1 MYILYSDQINNNIS
15 VNSTNAKS
23 QSDLTNKI
31 TDLNKLQQEYL
42 DYQKI
47 QGSALNAEKANNG
60 SLAWQN
66 YNLQKDFEVTS
77 AKYNIATQALN
88 QQSQMPLNIYQGIA
102 SQLNVLDNDIKN
114 KFNTQGSSINN
125 LNKHLKAEII
135 NNSKSLAS
143 KMNDNTNALSSQMN
157 NNTNIL
163 GAQMSIN
170 TNSLTSQM
178 NNNTVQLASQI
189 NNNVNRSS
197 SSSGSPSHLAY
208 GSPSHLAYGSP
219 SHLAYGSP
227 SHSAYGS
234 PHASAN
240 AIMGNAS
247 LYSKLIGLNISPKN
261 DTVNNLMKIL
271 QQLITYGEND
281 MCSLVDKNKFESYKV
296 KYKQELMIG
305 LEQQHLGSL
314 DPVNNNFIV
323 TASPDAIQTMTSA
336 FVLKNISTMM
346 SDPKYANVDLNKY
359 TAPITNLLNI
369 IISSSVNSNTGKVD
383 LDKFI
388 QLINDIFYSICPTA
402 NHPSPI
408 PPPAPTHPS
417 PIPPPAPT
425 YPSPIP
431 PPAPT
436 PPAPIS
442 PPAPTPPAPISPPA
456 PTPPAQIPPTAPTPP
471 APNPPTPPANS
482 QQPGGDLLSIF
493 NKTTGAQFNKY

>member
-1 MYILYSDQINNNIS
+1 
-15 VNSTNAKS
+15 
-23 QSDLTNKI
+23 
-31 TDLNKLQQEYL
+31 
-42 DYQKI
+42 
-47 QGSALNAEKANNG
+47 
-60 SLAWQN
+60 
-66 YNLQKDFEVTS
+66 
-77 AKYNIATQALN
+77 
-88 QQSQMPLNIYQGIA
+88 
-102 SQLNVLDNDIKN
+102 
-114 KFNTQGSSINN
+114 
-125 LNKHLKAEII
+125 
-135 NNSKSLAS
+135 
-143 KMNDNTNALSSQMN
+143 
-157 NNTNIL
+157 
-163 GAQMSIN
+163 
-170 TNSLTSQM
+170 
-178 NNNTVQLASQI
+178 
-189 NNNVNRSS
+189 
-197 SSSGSPSHLAY
+197 
-208 GSPSHLAYGSP
+208 
-219 SHLAYGSP
+219 
-227 SHSAYGS
+227 
-234 PHASAN
+234 
-240 AIMGNAS
+240 
-247 LYSKLIGLNISPKN
+247 
-261 DTVNNLMKIL
+261 
-271 QQLITYGEND
+271 

-408 PPPAPTHPS
+408 PPPAPT
-417 PIPPPAPT
+417 PPAQ
-425 YPSPIP
+425 
-431 PPAPT
+431 
-436 PPAPIS
+436 IS